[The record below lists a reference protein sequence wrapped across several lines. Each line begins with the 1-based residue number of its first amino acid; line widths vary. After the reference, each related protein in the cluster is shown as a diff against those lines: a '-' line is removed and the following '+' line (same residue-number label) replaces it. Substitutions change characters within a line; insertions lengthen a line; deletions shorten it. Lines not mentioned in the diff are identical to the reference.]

1 MKAASVTEPNCPGAS
16 DWLLPL
22 SHTHFSTGWR
32 HSAVISVFPVLGPT
46 HTHTGAVESHS
57 VGRPSASHTHVC
69 DRTRW
74 HALMFPSNPRR
85 LVCVCWV
92 GGAIATRAEVRNPY
106 KGRCSRTEE
115 KRRRDT
121 GVAHRPHVADVLPE
135 EQWSILGSTE
145 TAVCP
150 WHTHIYMLSQPG
162 VIALLGFS
170 AVPVTRTRIQLR
182 THNREPPLVTHI
194 DAPLWGWPQAQ
205 KWVSCTYFINGA
217 PVPVLVLQFL
227 LKG

>member
-1 MKAASVTEPNCPGAS
+1 MKTLGSYFCVSCLG
-16 DWLLPL
+16 
-22 SHTHFSTGWR
+22 SHTHTHRCSRESLSGET
-32 HSAVISVFPVLGPT
+32 ISQ
-46 HTHTGAVESHS
+46 SHAR
-57 VGRPSASHTHVC
+57 VWPDTM
-69 DRTRW
+69 TRSDIP
-74 HALMFPSNPRR
+74 LQPQKISM
-85 LVCVCWV
+85 CVCWV

-135 EQWSILGSTE
+135 EQWSLLGSTE

-182 THNREPPLVTHI
+182 THNREPPLVTLI
-194 DAPLWGWPQAQ
+194 DAPLWGWPQVQ